1 LSVVDDRRSAKLKRI
16 EEGVESSIRDLVE
29 KGDLSG
35 LPGEGKPLPDDD
47 PGTDPGWAARHV
59 VKQAK
64 VVPEWALLRKDIDER
79 RARIRRRLIAHR
91 EWLHDRTRFIGELPA
106 DRILEATHATATR
119 DLKVRAE
126 LEQAVSELNA
136 LIRRYDLLVVPA
148 MQLPLVTLERLG
160 SEPA

>member
-1 LSVVDDRRSAKLKRI
+1 LSAVDDLRSAKLRKI
-16 EEGVESSIRDLVE
+16 EESVERSIRELADRGELR
-29 KGDLSG
+29 G

-47 PGTDPGWAARHV
+47 TATDAGWAARHI

-64 VVPEWALLRKDIDER
+64 AVPEWAELRRDIDER

-91 EWLHDRTRFIGELPA
+91 EWLHDRTRFTAELPA

-126 LEQAVSELNA
+126 LEHAVSDLNA

-160 SEPA
+160 SERV